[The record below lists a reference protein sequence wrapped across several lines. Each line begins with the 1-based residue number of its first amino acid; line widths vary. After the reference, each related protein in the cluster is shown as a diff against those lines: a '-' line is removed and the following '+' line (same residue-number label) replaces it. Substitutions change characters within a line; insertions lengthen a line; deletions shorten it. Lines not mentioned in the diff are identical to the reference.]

1 MAGAKG
7 RVRTLVET
15 REFPR
20 GWHAEDEVECA
31 EPGTGVARFSQRA
44 DDAHPASKIRLEM
57 HWTYRAGQQIVF
69 PARPFIDKPNPGI
82 VGLQSARRR
91 FGAVLELRVWRRLR
105 ADPIRVALDT
115 APARRRLQHSDLD
128 AVLLVPRA
136 VLDRSGGSGFARG
149 RPVRRHRTAVSRG
162 GHAVEFRIQPPD
174 GTERR
179 RRDRRIGAALRR
191 AAGGDAARRAASLL
205 AVLRH

>member
-69 PARPFIDKPNPGI
+69 PARPFIDKPNPWDRWST
-82 VGLQSARRR
+82 VRSPSL
-91 FGAVLELRVWRRLR
+91 WRCSRASRL
-105 ADPIRVALDT
+105 
-115 APARRRLQHSDLD
+115 APPS
-128 AVLLVPRA
+128 
-136 VLDRSGGSGFARG
+136 
-149 RPVRRHRTAVSRG
+149 
-162 GHAVEFRIQPPD
+162 
-174 GTERR
+174 
-179 RRDRRIGAALRR
+179 
-191 AAGGDAARRAASLL
+191 
-205 AVLRH
+205 